1 MYRGNCV
8 RRYVKSP
15 LELPRARSK
24 SVTEIRSE
32 CEITNNAWRTTGA
45 VSTLKTVLY
54 QRFTLYRNV
63 LRAGPTFL
71 LHKSPRRGFLL
82 SPVPKKTT
90 MMKVS
95 SINFPILQRAR
106 RTIVA
111 LPVRHSIALAFRV
124 AATDSARLCCS
135 LERLQRVRWSD
146 DKWMFCRCVCIWVVG
161 TYNRAYLLGEE

>member
-135 LERLQRVRWSD
+135 LERLQRVR
-146 DKWMFCRCVCIWVVG
+146 
-161 TYNRAYLLGEE
+161 